1 MHTKWKL
8 KRKELAIGMISI
20 KASALFQRKLIYKIC
35 PHCNK
40 ELNIKI
46 YKEHERLYYNATKGI
61 WSQDADSDNEGL
73 ISDFSSPGESN
84 YDTDPTEKEIL
95 LEYSSENFTD
105 ELCNNDDVALQQQEN
120 ASQGT

>member
-1 MHTKWKL
+1 MEAKK
-8 KRKELAIGMISI
+8 KRAIDRDYIHES
-20 KASALFQRKLIYKIC
+20 KRPVPKKKLIYKIC

-46 YKEHERLYYNATKGI
+46 YKEHERLYYDATKGI
-61 WSQDADSDNEGL
+61 WSQDVDSDNEGL
-73 ISDFSSPGESN
+73 ISDFSSPGESD

-95 LEYSSENFTD
+95 GEYSSESFTD